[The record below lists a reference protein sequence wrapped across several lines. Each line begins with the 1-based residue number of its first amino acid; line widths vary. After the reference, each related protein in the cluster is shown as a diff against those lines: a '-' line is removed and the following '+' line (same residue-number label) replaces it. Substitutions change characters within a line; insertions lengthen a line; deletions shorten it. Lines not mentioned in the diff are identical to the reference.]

1 MIQSMTGFA
10 EKRFASRA
18 LAVKYSVRSLNHRFL
33 DWSYRGAHIG
43 DIENRLRVIFQKKFH
58 RGRFEVFL
66 ELISLDPSAW
76 ELHIN
81 EDLLRKI
88 LSSLERISSRMSK
101 GLSLSV
107 DRVFSL
113 PQVVELKRKN
123 FSAEE
128 ISFLE
133 RSFDRT
139 LDEVLRMRKREGRE
153 IAKEI
158 RNSLLRIKNIVGRLE
173 QKARKQPLLILQ
185 KLKRRLKEL
194 SLESPLSEEKLAEE
208 AAYYAQRYDLTEE
221 IVRLKCH
228 LDHALELL
236 SPMKREPTGRKLDF
250 IAQELFREANT
261 INSKSQDMDITKGIL
276 AIKGE
281 VEGIRQQI
289 QNVE

>member
-10 EKRFASRA
+10 EKRFTSRA
-18 LAVKYSVRSLNHRFL
+18 LGVKYSVRSLNHRFL
-33 DWSYRGAHIG
+33 DWSYRGAQIG
-43 DIENRLRVIFQKKFH
+43 DIENRLRAIFQKKFH

-66 ELISLDPSAW
+66 ELSSLDPAAW
-76 ELHIN
+76 ELRIN

-88 LSSLERISSRMSK
+88 LSSLEKISSRMSK
-101 GLSLSV
+101 GVSLSV

-113 PQVVELKRKN
+113 PQVVELRRKD

-133 RSFDRT
+133 RSFEKT
-139 LDEVLRMRKREGRE
+139 LDEVLKMRKREGHE

-158 RNSLLRIKNIVGRLE
+158 RNSLLRIKGNMGRLE
-173 QKARKQPLLILQ
+173 QKAKKQPLLILQ
-185 KLKRRLKEL
+185 KLKKRLKEL

-208 AAYYAQRYDLTEE
+208 VAYYAQRYDLTEE

-236 SPMKREPTGRKLDF
+236 SPKKREPVGRKLDF
-250 IAQELFREANT
+250 VAQELFREANT
-261 INSKSQDMDITKGIL
+261 ISSKSQDMDITKGIL
-276 AIKGE
+276 TIKGE
-281 VEGIRQQI
+281 VESIRQQI